1 ASCIEA
7 SVYKIIASLKEAPR
21 LRVKQYRK
29 GDRTR
34 HSNDKMMIY
43 KPIFKI
49 IALCNIILNSSAA
62 NNSYFEVTACYNNT
76 LTHTTNKPRVVD
88 VFIGSVVH
96 LWLTVT
102 RIIIQNGGFI
112 NREEKKIKKKILMRD
127 LSDKVFITPTHILHI
142 YDFNLNNSGIY
153 TCKRS
158 NVIKK
163 ENVFLYILEDK
174 YLPNIVPTISIIN
187 VDVAPKI
194 GTSTQWQEYRKTY
207 LYPINKKFKESKE
220 EPFRSIRNV
229 FNKTFNLTTVWDNW
243 GECKEI
249 DHQKGVRKR
258 LGRCR
263 LQPNE
268 IRKNYD
274 YNFGIKQIETNVK
287 NAKSIL
293 SDGFD
298 IACRSIELNKTA
310 PKLSEIIRNIP
321 EFEEEQACNFTK
333 RTAKHKVP
341 KSKNKNKTMK
351 QVEENGH
358 VTLTCTEASPNSE
371 LKWFKDTKLLNSL
384 FRNKKCKNEE
394 ESHITVDTNNSL
406 HILHITKKEEGNYS
420 CQTDDKKVQEFEIKV
435 VSKSKLLN
443 QEFIRYSIY
452 LGFVLSLA
460 MACYC
465 AGVCIAFHR
474 RASFVDPL
482 NKNRKGYEYHRFQCE
497 RESLLK

>member
-1 ASCIEA
+1 
-7 SVYKIIASLKEAPR
+7 
-21 LRVKQYRK
+21 
-29 GDRTR
+29 
-34 HSNDKMMIY
+34 M
-43 KPIFKI
+43 
-49 IALCNIILNSSAA
+49 ALCEIILNSSAA
-62 NNSYFEVTACYNNT
+62 NTSYFEVTACYNKT
-76 LTHTTNKPRVVD
+76 LPRNINKPRVVD
-88 VFIGSVVH
+88 VTIGSVVH
-96 LWLTVT
+96 LWCHYCDS
-102 RIIIQNGGFI
+102 NGNYYPKWWFYKPRGEE
-112 NREEKKIKKKILMRD
+112 NQKDLLREILMRD
-127 LSDKVFITPTHILHI
+127 LSDKVSITPTHKLNI

-153 TCKRS
+153 TCKCS
-158 NVIKK
+158 SILKK
-163 ENVFLYILEDK
+163 DNVFLYILEG
-174 YLPNIVPTISIIN
+174 IIE
-187 VDVAPKI
+187 VDVASKV
-194 GTSTQWQEYRKTY
+194 GTSSQWHEYKKAY
-207 LYPINKKFKESKE
+207 LFPINKKLKESKE

-229 FNKTFNLTTVWDNW
+229 FNKTFKLATVWDNW
-243 GECKEI
+243 SECKEN

-274 YNFGIKQIETNVK
+274 YNFGVSTSVK
-287 NAKSIL
+287 TAKSML
-293 SDGFD
+293 SDGYD
-298 IACRSIELNKTA
+298 IACRSLELNNTV
-310 PKLSEIIRNIP
+310 PKLSEITRNIP
-321 EFEEEQACNFTK
+321 EFEEEEACNFTK
-333 RTAKHKVP
+333 GTAKHKVT

-358 VTLTCTEASPNSE
+358 VTLTCTDANPNSE

-394 ESHITVDTNNSL
+394 ESSHISVDTNNSL

-420 CQTDDKKVQEFEIKV
+420 CQSDDKKVQEFEIKV

-474 RASFVDPL
+474 RTSFVDPL
-482 NKNRKGYEYHRFQCE
+482 SKNRKGYEHHRFHCE